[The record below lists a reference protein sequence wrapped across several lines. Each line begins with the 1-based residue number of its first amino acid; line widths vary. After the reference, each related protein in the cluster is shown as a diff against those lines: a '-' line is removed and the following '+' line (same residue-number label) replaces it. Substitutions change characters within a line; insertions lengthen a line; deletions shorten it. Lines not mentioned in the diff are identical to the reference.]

1 MQDIT
6 ESANRRRAVCLYPTA
21 DALKDRLDTQLY
33 SDQPYRRR
41 QAEGRGRLE
50 VAYFRYDVLEA
61 YRNDPRYSFSFDD
74 FGVQTS
80 ISNESY
86 MDEEEREEDKTSISH
101 IGFAYDLSLFDRDD
115 ASTPITRR
123 VCAFLC
129 DLGDLTATHQQR
141 WRTYEVPENE
151 GLKPHPV
158 WYGTQMG
165 HWPDGLGP
173 FQRLAFELKS
183 WDELHRAAFGVG
195 LLRTTEP
202 PREFGWIL
210 RSSQHEF
217 DAFIHQL
224 DKLLSENLRHEAFD
238 KAGAP
243 KLDDDG
249 NQIGTLN
256 RLDRLLG
263 RTGIE
268 EAARREVLKPLREV
282 RAARQKPAHA
292 LRANVT
298 DRTFVRRQA
307 ELLQEVTTSLEI
319 LRRFWQRH
327 PANKAWS
334 APDYVEDG
342 KHYWL

>member
-1 MQDIT
+1 
-6 ESANRRRAVCLYPTA
+6 
-21 DALKDRLDTQLY
+21 
-33 SDQPYRRR
+33 
-41 QAEGRGRLE
+41 
-50 VAYFRYDVLEA
+50 
-61 YRNDPRYSFSFDD
+61 
-74 FGVQTS
+74 
-80 ISNESY
+80 